1 MTGGQGADDEVLGS
15 AEFFDLSTQQWTMV
29 IIVILR
35 FTIEEVKSESDKN
48 IQVSSLK
55 VARTEHVMSLIYG
68 VPTIIGWLHHT
79 IYHYHH
85 IHYYQHHIHHHHH
98 LSDNDHQAE

>member
-1 MTGGQGADDEVLGS
+1 MDNGDHRD
-15 AEFFDLSTQQWTMV
+15 
-29 IIVILR
+29 IVFR

-68 VPTIIGWLHHT
+68 VPTIIGWIHHT
-79 IYHYHH
+79 IYHHHH
-85 IHYYQHHIHHHHH
+85 INHHHH
-98 LSDNDHQAE
+98 LNDDDHHQAE